1 MVKIDGTVPEQS
13 DIIQMTNKNNHKQ
26 DLRGDSTYREGECHS
41 PLQMVCNFIFCVSP
55 EKLKR
60 LKIWLVVGVAIA
72 LLSISLYAIVTPTT
86 PVTANA
92 TPGKKEVRGV
102 WITNVS
108 SNVLFT
114 PWAINRALRQLS
126 LLNFNTVYPVTW
138 NRGNTF
144 YPSDVAQKVTG
155 QPQDPTLT
163 VFRLSK
169 DVLKEIFKQSHRQ
182 GLRVIPWFEYGFMA
196 PINSVL
202 VKRHPQW
209 VTTSFDKNR
218 NFSEGFFELELK
230 DLLPESDEQSLLT
243 QLRQS
248 LSIQNVWLNPIHP
261 QVQNFILDLILEV
274 VKKYDVD
281 GIQIDDRFGM
291 PVQFGYDPIT
301 VYLYRQ
307 QHQGKMPPEDFTDP
321 EWVQWRANQITAFME
336 RIYKSIKAVKPN
348 CIVSVSSNPYDFAY
362 KLYLQDW
369 QTWIERGLVD
379 EFILQVY
386 REELPSFVE
395 ELEQPAVKIAKN
407 KIPFSIGILAG
418 TLKTFM
424 TIEKIQQQVKAV
436 RDRNFAGVSF
446 FYWETLWSYMTPDS
460 PQERRVEFK
469 KMFPTAVSRPK

>member
-1 MVKIDGTVPEQS
+1 MVTQKVS
-13 DIIQMTNKNNHKQ
+13 MWH
-26 DLRGDSTYREGECHS
+26 HS
-41 PLQMVCNFIFCVSP
+41 Q
-55 EKLKR
+55 R
-60 LKIWLVVGVAIA
+60 LKVCLVAGVAIA
-72 LLSISLYAIVTPTT
+72 VLSISLYAIVTPTT
-86 PVTANA
+86 PVTAQA

-108 SNVLFT
+108 SSVLFT

-144 YPSDVAQKVTG
+144 YPSDVAQKITG
-155 QPQDPTLT
+155 QPQDPTLS
-163 VFRLSK
+163 VFRLGQ
-169 DVLKEIFKQSHRQ
+169 DVLREIFKQSHRQ

-321 EWVQWRANQITAFME
+321 EWVQWRANQITVFME
-336 RIYKSIKAVKPN
+336 RLYKSIKAVKPN

-362 KLYLQDW
+362 KFYLQDW
-369 QTWIERGLVD
+369 QTWIEKGLVD

-407 KIPFSIGILAG
+407 KIPFSIGILTG

-424 TIEKIQQQVKAV
+424 TIDKIKQQVKAV